1 MIVQG
6 IEIPDDVAKGVL
18 DFVTASDNG
27 FSTWEAVWHCNNLL
41 RSHNMAAWSS
51 KYVVGR
57 VLQGMRKAGI
67 IIYHSKT
74 GRWLP
79 AGGTK

>member
-6 IEIPDDVAKGVL
+6 IEIPDAIVQGVL
-18 DFVTASDNG
+18 DFMARSDNG
-27 FSTWEAVWHCNNLL
+27 FSTWEAVGYCDSLL
-41 RSHNMAAWSS
+41 LSHNMKAWAL

-57 VLQGMRKAGI
+57 VLQGQRKAGR

-74 GRWLP
+74 GRWVH